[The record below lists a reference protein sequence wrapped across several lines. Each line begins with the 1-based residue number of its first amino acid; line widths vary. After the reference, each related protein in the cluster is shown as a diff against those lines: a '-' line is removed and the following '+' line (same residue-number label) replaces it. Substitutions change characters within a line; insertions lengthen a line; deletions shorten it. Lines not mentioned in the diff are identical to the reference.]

1 MIPIRWSLPVPVL
14 VPVLVLVLLPVR
26 ATAADRT
33 QVYSIQGADCAS
45 CVEKIKGE
53 LKKVKGVRKVDF
65 DKHAVEI
72 TVRMEDGVT
81 DQAVLA
87 AVARAE
93 EGMKALVGAGKGA
106 YLPFEDFPAGTD
118 FQVLTRDGSAVGPL
132 PKLAVAG
139 KYTVFDVYA
148 EWCGPCRM
156 VDERLRTVVA
166 QRKDVAIRKLNVRD
180 FDTPLARELG
190 PAFETLPWVVVL
202 TPKGKKIEIAGTDFE
217 RLDKALQTP

>member
-1 MIPIRWSLPVPVL
+1 MTPLRVPVP
-14 VPVLVLVLLPVR
+14 VPVLVLVLVPVL
-26 ATAADRT
+26 AFAAERT

-53 LKKVKGVRKVDF
+53 LKKVKGVKKVDF

-72 TVRMEDGVT
+72 TVRMEDAVT
-81 DQAVLA
+81 DQAVLD

-93 EGMKALVGAGKGA
+93 EGMTALVGAGKGA
-106 YLPFEDFPAGTD
+106 YLPFAEFPAGTD
-118 FQVLTRDGSAVGPL
+118 FQVLTDDGSAVGPL

-139 KYTVFDVYA
+139 KYTVFDVFA

-180 FDTPLARELG
+180 FDTALARELG
-190 PAFETLPWVVVL
+190 PAFETLPYVVVI
-202 TPKGKKIEIAGTDFE
+202 TPKGKRVEIAGTDFE
-217 RLDKALQTP
+217 KLDKALQTP

>member
-1 MIPIRWSLPVPVL
+1 MTRFPAPAFAFALALVLVHVL
-14 VPVLVLVLLPVR
+14 VPLR

-45 CVEKIKGE
+45 CVEKIKAE
-53 LKKVKGVRKVDF
+53 LKKVKGVKKVDF

-72 TVRMEDGVT
+72 TVRMEDAVA
-81 DQAVLA
+81 DQAVLD

-93 EGMKALVGAGKGA
+93 EGMKALVGPGKGA
-106 YLPFEDFPAGTD
+106 YLPFAEFPEGTD
-118 FQVLTRDGSAVGPL
+118 FEVLTTDGSAVGPL

-139 KYTVFDVYA
+139 KYTVFDVFA

-190 PAFETLPWVVVL
+190 PAFDTLPFVVVV
-202 TPKGKKIEIAGTDFE
+202 TPKGKRVEIAGTDFE
-217 RLDKALQTP
+217 KLDKALQTP